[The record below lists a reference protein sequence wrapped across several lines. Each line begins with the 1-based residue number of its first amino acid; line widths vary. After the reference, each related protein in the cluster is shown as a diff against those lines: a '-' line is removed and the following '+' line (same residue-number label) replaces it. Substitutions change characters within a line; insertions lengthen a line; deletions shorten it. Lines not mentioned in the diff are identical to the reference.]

1 MWSIYVKIES
11 LNCLTL
17 NIIANEQ
24 PREDARRGGS
34 LIKPCAK
41 VLRQNE
47 SPDSGLNESRI
58 NVTKS
63 NVRC

>member
-11 LNCLTL
+11 LNGLTL

-24 PREDARRGGS
+24 PREDARRGSS
-34 LIKPCAK
+34 LIKPYAK
-41 VLRQNE
+41 VPRQNE
-47 SPDSGLNESRI
+47 SPDRGLNESRI
-58 NVTKS
+58 NVTKI